1 MNDDDYEPSL
11 NERLQQLPEGE
22 KLVWKGGPEFWPL
35 ARRAFHIRGLAL
47 YFLALMVWR
56 VASALSDGRT
66 LLDALSYASMLL
78 PLAGLAL
85 GLVTLLA
92 WLSARNTA
100 YAITTKRVLIKSGIA
115 LSGTLNL
122 PLRYIENAGMKV
134 HADGTGD
141 FPLAIAKPER
151 VAWMLAWPNVRP
163 WRLTHPEPM
172 LRAVP
177 NPERVAAALAEA
189 LGGQVPRAASK
200 MAQER
205 PSSSPGMTAPTA
217 AMPSLNMP
225 S

>member
-1 MNDDDYEPSL
+1 MARPRPASF
-11 NERLQQLPEGE
+11 E
-22 KLVWKGGPEFWPL
+22 KVKTVAEN
-35 ARRAFHIRGLAL
+35 RRARYDYYIEDTYEA
-47 YFLALMVWR
+47 
-56 VASALSDGRT
+56 
-66 LLDALSYASMLL
+66 
-78 PLAGLAL
+78 
-85 GLVTLLA
+85 
-92 WLSARNTA
+92 
-100 YAITTKRVLIKSGIA
+100 GIA
-115 LSGTLNL
+115 LTGTLNL

-177 NPERVAAALAEA
+177 NPERVVAALAEA